1 LFVFRKF
8 KKEKESPEI
17 EQAAGS
23 TIKTLLSQTGTI
35 NVFTLKRPVCF
46 IWISVI

>member
-1 LFVFRKF
+1 
-8 KKEKESPEI
+8 
-17 EQAAGS
+17 
-23 TIKTLLSQTGTI
+23 LLSQTGTI